1 MRVFRVNE
9 GLLLGFM
16 GLHKTCVDLSV
27 EPKARRVR
35 SGRFNDSAARE
46 WIICQQLF
54 VGRAC
59 CEKQMKR
66 HEQLRTE
73 RKMNKKT
80 RKKLMTDV
88 CEDSS

>member
-1 MRVFRVNE
+1 MCAE
-9 GLLLGFM
+9 
-16 GLHKTCVDLSV
+16 LSV
-27 EPKARRVR
+27 EPTARRVR
-35 SGRFNDSAARE
+35 SGRVNDSAARE
-46 WIICQQLF
+46 WIICQLLF

-66 HEQLRTE
+66 HEKLRTE
-73 RKMNKKT
+73 RKMKEKA